1 MKFIGG
7 LFVSFPIFLKGFGIF
22 PQLFRWNSSGTSPRP
37 LPIAQFCVMPFSCVS
52 ERLVALPHFSHPQ
65 GPPGCSV
72 RGVFEACGSLA
83 SAVSWLR
90 SLLQSPL
97 DPLFPISWLSPVRK
111 IVTPPS
117 AVSPGRRAP
126 PWKKAGSAH
135 RESQQGLSSSGSS
148 PLPRGQR
155 PPHEAHASSA
165 LPAAPP
171 KSPVCADRENRG
183 YRGPF
188 LFSGRLDAVTSS
200 SSACSCTNPKTRRSP
215 AAPGLFDLLVVWSSC
230 ESLGTQLCCKV
241 SVGFSVPDQLLGPL
255 FQGVLREPEQ
265 RDHRQCGCLPPA
277 PLSL

>member
-37 LPIAQFCVMPFSCVS
+37 LPVAQFCVMPFSCMS
-52 ERLVALPHFSHPQ
+52 ERLVALPHFPHPR

-117 AVSPGRRAP
+117 AVSPGCGAP

-148 PLPRGQR
+148 PLHRGQR
-155 PPHEAHASSA
+155 PPTKPM
-165 LPAAPP
+165 PAVP
-171 KSPVCADRENRG
+171 SPLHRPNHPSVLIEETMATVG
-183 YRGPF
+183 
-188 LFSGRLDAVTSS
+188 LSS
-200 SSACSCTNPKTRRSP
+200 SRA
-215 AAPGLFDLLVVWSSC
+215 G
-230 ESLGTQLCCKV
+230 
-241 SVGFSVPDQLLGPL
+241 
-255 FQGVLREPEQ
+255 
-265 RDHRQCGCLPPA
+265 
-277 PLSL
+277 